1 MALAQPSLGLASA
14 RRDELWA
21 DSRNSLGVARLLVH
35 EGRPETFVA
44 TVCRLAVESACR
56 AALEQNGRRFDGD
69 LDHALGW
76 LEAPPELLER
86 VESTRGTERLA
97 ATERAIG
104 WVSDYL
110 RDEAPDRTWG
120 F

>member
-1 MALAQPSLGLASA
+1 MALAQPSLAIASA
-14 RRDELWA
+14 RRDVLWA

-56 AALEQNGRRFDGD
+56 AALEHSGLSFDGD
-69 LDHALGW
+69 LDHALGA
-76 LEAPPELLER
+76 LDAPPGLLDRME
-86 VESTRGTERLA
+86 TARGTERLA
-97 ATERAIG
+97 ATERAVG
-104 WVSDYL
+104 WISDYL
-110 RDEAPDRTWG
+110 RGEAPDRSWG

>member
-1 MALAQPSLGLASA
+1 MALAQPSLGLAAA

-21 DSRNSLGVARLLVH
+21 DSRNSRGVARLLVH

-56 AALEQNGRRFDGD
+56 AALEHGGRTFDGD
-69 LDHALGW
+69 LDHALGS
-76 LEAPPELLER
+76 LDAPPGLLER
-86 VESTRGTERLA
+86 VETTRGTERLA
-97 ATERAIG
+97 ATERAVG
-104 WVSDYL
+104 WISNYL
-110 RDEAPDRTWG
+110 RGEAPDRTWG

>member
-1 MALAQPSLGLASA
+1 VALAQPALCIASA

-56 AALEQNGRRFDGD
+56 AALEHSGRRFDGD
-69 LDHALGW
+69 LDHALGS
-76 LEAPPELLER
+76 LDAPRELLER
-86 VESTRGTERLA
+86 VETTRGTERLA
-97 ATERAIG
+97 ATERAVG
-104 WVSDYL
+104 WVSNYL
-110 RDEAPDRTWG
+110 RGEAPERSWG